1 MNFLK
6 NITKTSLFK
15 ISSLNS
21 VSVLVKIL
29 GGLIS
34 SKIIAVFL
42 APGGLAFVGNFRNF
56 ITLID
61 TFSTLGF
68 QNGIIK
74 YVAENEKDSQKLNG
88 ILTTV
93 FVTLL
98 FAVLLM
104 SGILFAAANSL
115 SVYFF
120 NSDGRYGWIFIVSA
134 LCLPWYAGN
143 MLLVSVLNGLG
154 KYKQVI
160 RINIW
165 GNITGVLLSAV
176 LIWQFKISG
185 ALLGLILPPSLLF
198 IFSFYLLRK
207 QFPELSFLKKE
218 NFDFGYLK
226 GFFSYSLMTV
236 VAVVLGTCISIYI
249 RNTLINNYSQ
259 QEAGYWEAINRLSGF
274 YLMFVSTLLT
284 VYFLPKLSQAES
296 NEETKQIFWSYY
308 KGIVPVFGLG
318 LIAIYLLRDF
328 IVRLLLTK
336 EFLPMEDLFSWQLAG
351 DFLKICSL
359 ILGYEFFAKKML
371 KAFIVFEVI
380 SCTILFISSYYLI
393 SLYGSEGAVMAHV
406 FTYLIY
412 LIVMIVFFRKKLF

>member
-1 MNFLK
+1 M
-6 NITKTSLFK
+6 
-15 ISSLNS
+15 
-21 VSVLVKIL
+21 KIL
-29 GGLIS
+29 GGLVS

-61 TFSTLGF
+61 NFSTLGF

-74 YVAENEKDSQKLNG
+74 YVAENEKDEVKLSS

-93 FVTLL
+93 FITL
-98 FAVLLM
+98 FGV
-104 SGILFAAANSL
+104 ILFMSVILLVAATPL
-115 SVYFF
+115 SIYFF
-120 NSDGRYGWIFIVSA
+120 NGKEHYSWIFIVSA

-165 GNITGVLLSAV
+165 GNVSGVLLSAV
-176 LIWQFKISG
+176 LIWQFKTSG

-198 IFSFYLLRK
+198 LFSLHLLRK
-207 QFPELSFLKKE
+207 QFPGFSFFKKE
-218 NFDFGYLK
+218 SFDLNHLK
-226 GFFSYSLMTV
+226 GFFSYSLMTL
-236 VAVVLGTCISIYI
+236 VAVVLGTFISIYI
-249 RNTLINNYSQ
+249 RNTLIQDFSV
-259 QEAGYWEAINRLSGF
+259 QEAGYWEAITRLSGF

-284 VYFLPKLSQAES
+284 VYFLPKLSQAT
-296 NEETKQIFWSYY
+296 NDKETKLIFWSYY
-308 KGIVPVFGLG
+308 KGIVPIFGIG
-318 LIAIYLLRDF
+318 LVVIYLLRDF

-336 EFLPMEDLFSWQLAG
+336 EFLPMEDLFLWQLAG

-359 ILGYEFFAKKML
+359 ILGYEFFAKKMV

-380 SCTILFISSYYLI
+380 SCTILLLSSYYFI
-393 SLYGSEGAVMAHV
+393 SLYGSKGAVIAHC

-412 LIVMIVFFRKKLF
+412 LIVLVVFFRRKIA